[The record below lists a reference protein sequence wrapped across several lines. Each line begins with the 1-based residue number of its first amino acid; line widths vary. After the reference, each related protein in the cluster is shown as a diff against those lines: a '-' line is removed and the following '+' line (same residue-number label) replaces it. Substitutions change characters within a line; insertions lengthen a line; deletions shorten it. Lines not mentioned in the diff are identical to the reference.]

1 MTAPS
6 RDEIRSLILDI
17 LSSVAPEIDP
27 AAITPEKA
35 LREQID
41 IDSFDW
47 LNVII
52 RLSEALGFDIPE
64 KDYAQLVTLDSAV
77 EYLSRRS
84 AASRCKNR
92 A

>member
-1 MTAPS
+1 MTASS
-6 RDEIRSLILDI
+6 RDKIRSLILDI

-27 AAITPEKA
+27 TAIKPERA

-52 RLSEALGFDIPE
+52 RLSEVLGFDIPE
-64 KDYAQLVTLDSAV
+64 KDYAQLVTLDSAI

-84 AASRCKNR
+84 TESR
-92 A
+92 

>member
-1 MTAPS
+1 MTASS

-17 LSSVAPEIDP
+17 LSCVAPEIDP
-27 AAITPEKA
+27 TAIKPERA

-64 KDYAQLVTLDSAV
+64 KDYAQLVTLDSAI

-84 AASRCKNR
+84 AASR
-92 A
+92 

>member
-1 MTAPS
+1 VISPS
-6 RDEIRSLILDI
+6 HEEIRALVLDT
-17 LSSVAPEIDP
+17 LSGVAPEIDT
-27 AAITPEKA
+27 AAIVAHRP

-64 KDYAQLVTLDSAV
+64 KDYTQLVTLDSAV

-84 AASRCKNR
+84 AAS
-92 A
+92 